1 MPSWKLHEKWCK
13 ALGISEEICREINRI
28 IDSPP
33 HDVVDNL
40 LRWNWARMAFESGKL
55 REPIHIVPGDDY
67 EKVTRELAEITNRF
81 GVEGIKATFSHIAL
95 DRVAELIELG
105 FDKEEI
111 KRKLIEND
119 LMKYIPD
126 YDQVFA
132 DVSNEVKP
140 SEQKIKWRKE
150 FEGLAKSGVYGMF
163 YIDGKYLPAAAGLI
177 QIKSK
182 IKKGKSVYVKWGI
195 DADEARKGRIKKN
208 VSNEKDLEELIR
220 VIRGF

>member
-1 MPSWKLHEKWCK
+1 MSVKIPKLQNLGRIEGLKMPSWKLHEKWCK
-13 ALGISEEICREINRI
+13 ALGICKEICREVNRI

-55 REPIHIVPGDDY
+55 REPIHIVSGDDY

-95 DRVAELIELG
+95 NRVAELIELG

-119 LMKYIPD
+119 LMKYIPN
-126 YDQVFA
+126 YD
-132 DVSNEVKP
+132 
-140 SEQKIKWRKE
+140 
-150 FEGLAKSGVYGMF
+150 
-163 YIDGKYLPAAAGLI
+163 
-177 QIKSK
+177 
-182 IKKGKSVYVKWGI
+182 
-195 DADEARKGRIKKN
+195 
-208 VSNEKDLEELIR
+208 
-220 VIRGF
+220 